1 MQFFVGLRSTHAFHE
16 YHLNNNRISTAYF
29 STTST
34 LSVGSTGSQA
44 RLIQSSHAPATYQPV
59 LMKDLGKLK
68 SPSKET
74 SNVTKL
80 FENDDNTVVG
90 GGVGD
95 DEEKFSEQVMDRQL
109 SDLVTDRTSTI
120 CDIAQYMANLK
131 EKHLESEQKYE
142 AHSTVGRDRSCLNRA
157 KSIETDIESGPDDN
171 GKNATEYVKPSSE
184 EEDASQIVIDRRV
197 DKVFKSGSKEP
208 ETRHT
213 LKSPRQSIHV
223 IHSPDRSR
231 GLSPIKIIK
240 VKSPRG
246 SMDSGKRTSVSLS
259 RDNSRERQTLGRVRR
274 ASEGGILKTMHSS
287 ETPTVSTGILKRS
300 VSPKS
305 SKSPE
310 RQNSSCSRK
319 SLSPGTSFDSR
330 SPDRWLSPHS
340 SFDNRSPDRRSSES
354 CYADL
359 DFRHHH
365 NSGQIVRSNQSSFES
380 RSPECDRKR
389 SLSAHSSFM
398 PARPTQTEMQYQYYP
413 NECQPSRSP
422 ERKGKRLSKSLERAP
437 SKEVY
442 YSYRSGLSPE
452 RIYRIGLP
460 NRSQSAENG
469 LIRNGVL
476 LTRSNESLA
485 RSLEHPT
492 CVECLYQQRRATQ
505 QQKMRV
511 RQSRARK
518 KVPRGSAPNG
528 QLKYRNNRS
537 KSEESCV
544 DCNDFYEIHV

>member
-1 MQFFVGLRSTHAFHE
+1 MFC
-16 YHLNNNRISTAYF
+16 

-74 SNVTKL
+74 NVTQL
-80 FENDDNTVVG
+80 FENDDKTVVG
-90 GGVGD
+90 GGVGGD
-95 DEEKFSEQVMDRQL
+95 DEEKFSEQVMDRHL
-109 SDLVTDRTSTI
+109 SELVTDETNTI

-131 EKHLESEQKYE
+131 EKHLESEQKLE
-142 AHSTVGRDRSCLNRA
+142 TGLVGGRVGKSCLSRG
-157 KSIETDIESGPDDN
+157 KSTETDIESGTDDS
-171 GKNATEYVKPSSE
+171 GKNQTMDTLKPSSE
-184 EEDASQIVIDRRV
+184 EDEINQIVIDRRV
-197 DKVFKSGSKEP
+197 DKIFKSDKSDKIKENDS
-208 ETRHT
+208 RRQS
-213 LKSPRQSIHV
+213 LKSPRQSV
-223 IHSPDRSR
+223 QLIHSPDRNN

-246 SMDSGKRTSVSLS
+246 SMDGGKRTSISLS
-259 RDNSRERQTLGRVRR
+259 RDSSRERQTSCGGRGRR
-274 ASEGGILKTMHSS
+274 ASEGGILKTMYTN
-287 ETPTVSTGILKRS
+287 EIPAGGILKRS
-300 VSPKS
+300 ISPK

-310 RQNSSCSRK
+310 RQNSLCSRK

-359 DFRHHH
+359 DFH
-365 NSGQIVRSNQSSFES
+365 NFHKNGHIRSNQSSFES

-389 SLSAHSSFM
+389 SLSAHSSFIQ
-398 PARPTQTEMQYQYYP
+398 PHNVNEMQYQYYP
-413 NECQPSRSP
+413 TDCRITSRSP
-422 ERKGKRLSKSLERAP
+422 ERKGRLSKSLERNAP
-437 SKEVY
+437 KEVY
-442 YSYRSGLSPE
+442 YYCSGLSPE

-460 NRSQSAENG
+460 NRSQSADNGIIRNG
-469 LIRNGVL
+469 LI
-476 LTRSNESLA
+476 LTRSNDSLV

-492 CVECLYQQRRATQ
+492 CVECLYQQRKMAQ
-505 QQKMRV
+505 QQKTRV

-518 KVPRGSAPNG
+518 KVPRGTPQNA
-528 QLKYRNNRS
+528 QLKYQRSRS

>member
-1 MQFFVGLRSTHAFHE
+1 MQQRLIIDGNFMKHF
-16 YHLNNNRISTAYF
+16 F

-74 SNVTKL
+74 NVTQL
-80 FENDDNTVVG
+80 FENDDDKTVVG

-95 DEEKFSEQVMDRQL
+95 GVGDDEDKFSEQVMDRHL
-109 SDLVTDRTSTI
+109 SELVTEKTDTI

-131 EKHLESEQKYE
+131 EKHMESEQKHE
-142 AHSTVGRDRSCLNRA
+142 SNASGRKSCLVRG
-157 KSIETDIESGPDDN
+157 KSTETDVESGTDEKTQSDH
-171 GKNATEYVKPSSE
+171 TKPSSE
-184 EEDASQIVIDRRV
+184 EDDVSQIVIDKRI
-197 DKVFKSGSKEP
+197 DKIFKGEKSETKDP
-208 ETRHT
+208 EIRNT
-213 LKSPRQSIHV
+213 LKSPRSSIHL
-223 IHSPDRSR
+223 HSPDRNR
-231 GLSPIKIIK
+231 GTSPIKIIK
-240 VKSPRG
+240 IKSPRG
-246 SMDSGKRTSVSLS
+246 SLDSGKRTSVSLS
-259 RDNSRERQTLGRVRR
+259 RDNSRERQSSGRVRR
-274 ASEGGILKTMHSS
+274 ASEGGILKTMYTS
-287 ETPTVSTGILKRS
+287 ETPVISGGILKRNL
-300 VSPKS
+300 SPKA
-305 SKSPE
+305 KSPE
-310 RQNSSCSRK
+310 RQSSVCSRK

-359 DFRHHH
+359 DFQHFHKNGH
-365 NSGQIVRSNQSSFES
+365 IRSNQSSFES
-380 RSPECDRKR
+380 RSPVCDRKR
-389 SLSAHSSFM
+389 SLSAHSSFIS
-398 PARPTQTEMQYQYYP
+398 PKKHDMQYQYCPTDYRT
-413 NECQPSRSP
+413 SSHSP

-442 YSYRSGLSPE
+442 YAYRSGLSPE
-452 RIYRIGLP
+452 RIYRI
-460 NRSQSAENG
+460 RSQSAENG

-492 CVECLYQQRRATQ
+492 CVECLYQQRKVSQQQ
-505 QQKMRV
+505 QQKTRA

-518 KVPRGSAPNG
+518 KVPRGPANG
-528 QLKYRNNRS
+528 QLKYQHSRS